1 MADHEK
7 NKEKTAWD
15 KAQIVLSPVGGLL
28 TAIAVA
34 AVGFFGTRYLNSQ
47 QERDTNQRV
56 YAELMSKREE
66 ADVQLRK
73 DMFKSIID
81 TFLTSSSAQGTAPG
95 AASATTLKEADGN
108 VLKLELLAYN
118 FHDSLDLGPL
128 FKQVYLRIDGDVH
141 DQRKKKSYLDR
152 LQRVAAVVTGR
163 QVSSLQEPGH
173 AEQRPVDLQV
183 LDEHPGGV
191 ILYEGDMQMLAPG
204 KQTTTEGAKGT
215 DLDHQPRHFV
225 LELLRADPTTREID
239 VRLRVSALG
248 SPDVT
253 NPEVDK
259 PFWVGF
265 FDFPMID
272 NTRLSHDQRCAVVL
286 NEFDPESRFAQVT
299 LVYFPGDR
307 ASLKEKPYYDEVLHS
322 LRRAQ
327 EGLAREEQ

>member
-1 MADHEK
+1 LADHEK
-7 NKEKTAWD
+7 NKEKTAWE
-15 KAQIVLSPVGGLL
+15 KAEIILSPVGGLL
-28 TAIAVA
+28 TALAVA
-34 AVGFFGTRYLNSQ
+34 AVGFYGTRYLNSQ

-81 TFLTSSSAQGTAPG
+81 TFLTSSTAKATAS
-95 AASATTLKEADGN
+95 AASRRESEGS

-128 FKQVYLRIDGDVH
+128 FKQVFLRIDADVQ
-141 DQRKKKSYLDR
+141 DKRERKIYLDR

-163 QVSSLQEPGH
+163 QVSALKEPGH
-173 AEQRPVDLQV
+173 AEERPVDLQV
-183 LDEHPGGV
+183 LDEHPEGV
-191 ILYEGDMQMLAPG
+191 TLYEGDMQMSTPEKHDRATSTKEP
-204 KQTTTEGAKGT
+204 
-215 DLDHQPRHFV
+215 DFDHQPRRFV
-225 LELLRADPTTREID
+225 LELLKADPITREIN
-239 VRLRVSALG
+239 VRLRVSPLG
-248 SPDVT
+248 SSDVT
-253 NPEVDK
+253 EKPEVDQ

-286 NEFDPESRFAQVT
+286 NEFDPESRFAEVT
-299 LVYFPGDR
+299 VVYFPGDR

-327 EGLAREEQ
+327 KKLTSDEP